1 MVGRPTLHGARSSL
15 RRQYLLALASI
26 VTVCALVA
34 VACAAAV
41 VWSSRTIQD
50 SADRVTQLEVANRD
64 IRQAISDTSAAV
76 NDHILGIPVTS
87 KAPYLTA
94 AGWLPLSQRTLRD
107 LADGDE
113 KLVDLVAQQD
123 DVLSEWARYAETTL
137 EDPAPRPADR
147 QAALRENKQRLDSFM
162 DVNEQVKMRIDDLV
176 GEIRDR
182 TEQVTFI
189 VLVGVIL
196 LPAITVAWVVTLG
209 RRMGEN
215 VVRPLSDITAVL
227 ERLRSGDLEA
237 RAAVEGPEEIQQIAS
252 ALNLLT
258 DENIRAVEVEADVL
272 NQLEAID
279 RVRTDLVSTV
289 SHELRTPLT
298 SIAGYLELLQDDLTG
313 NLSSQ
318 QLTMMSAIRR
328 NLDRLTELIE
338 NLLALS
344 RAEETT
350 FAMEP
355 VDLRGIASE
364 VASDIRLTAAAR
376 DITVRTQH
384 PPVPVVVL
392 GDRSQL
398 IRAVQNLVT
407 NAVKFSRQGGVVEVR
422 VSQEDTEAVLEVSDE
437 GIGIPA
443 ADLPGL
449 GSRFYRARNAVEAEI
464 SGTGLGLRIVQTILD
479 RHEGQLAV
487 DSVEGEGA
495 TFTLRL
501 PTSTR
506 PFPPT
511 SAEPGAVD
519 QAGNQA
525 AGQAAAAPQLTRD

>member
-1 MVGRPTLHGARSSL
+1 MVGRPTLQGARSSL
-15 RRQYLLALASI
+15 RRQYLLSLASI
-26 VTVCALVA
+26 VIVCTLVA
-34 VACAAAV
+34 VLCAAAV
-41 VWSSRTIQD
+41 VWATNTVQD
-50 SADRVTQLEVANRD
+50 SADRVTQLQLANRD
-64 IRQAISDTSAAV
+64 IRQNMSDASAAL
-76 NDHILGIPVTS
+76 NDYVLSADAVTQ
-87 KAPYLTA
+87 APFNA
-94 AGWLPLSQRTLRD
+94 VKGWLPLTQRRLRV
-107 LADGDE
+107 LAGGDPE
-113 KLVDLVAQQD
+113 LLEAAAKQESAIEAWEANAEQAFSFPQGADVQQ
-123 DVLSEWARYAETTL
+123 
-137 EDPAPRPADR
+137 
-147 QAALRENKQRLDSFM
+147 QRLAQNNAYFGTFSDAN
-162 DVNEQVKMRIDDLV
+162 DQVALEIAELV
-176 GEIRDR
+176 EKIQAR
-182 TEQVTFI
+182 TEQVTI
-189 VLVGVIL
+189 LVLAGVIL
-196 LPAITVAWVVTLG
+196 LPAVTVAWVVTVG
-209 RRMGEN
+209 RRMGDN
-215 VVRPLSDITAVL
+215 VVRPLSDISGVL
-227 ERLRSGDLEA
+227 ERLRAGDLEA
-237 RAAVEGPEEIQQIAS
+237 RAEVQGPEEIRQIAA

-298 SIAGYLELLQDDLTG
+298 SIAGYLELLQDELADE
-313 NLSSQ
+313 LSSQ
-318 QLTMMSAIRR
+318 QLAMMAAIRR

-364 VASDIRLTAAAR
+364 VASDVRLTAAAR
-376 DITVRTQH
+376 DITVRTQL

-407 NAVKFSRQGGVVEVR
+407 NAVKFSRQGGVVDLR
-422 VSQEDTEAVLEVSDE
+422 VLQAHSEAVLEVADE

-449 GSRFYRARNAVEAEI
+449 GSRFYRARNAVKAEI

-479 RHEGQLAV
+479 RHEGSLAV

-495 TFTLRL
+495 RFTFRL
-501 PTSTR
+501 PTSSR
-506 PFPPT
+506 PFAPMDSTPALP
-511 SAEPGAVD
+511 SRGVE
-519 QAGNQA
+519 AG
-525 AGQAAAAPQLTRD
+525 AAAPMLSRD